1 MGGTTT
7 KEVIPMRPIL
17 VPLVAIG
24 SAVGLAFTA
33 SAHPGFHPRHHR
45 PPRTVLAFHSMF
57 GVDGAFVEEENAIRG
72 VPGDE
77 DPWAIDRA
85 IGRLDSNGNL
95 MILVRGLVFE
105 DNDDPDLIGKN
116 DEAEFRGL
124 VSCLTEE
131 NGEVEE
137 ANVTTEGF
145 PATESGDSFIHAKI
159 ELPNPCVAPIVMVL
173 AGSED
178 KWFSITGIEIGDED

>member
-1 MGGTTT
+1 
-7 KEVIPMRPIL
+7 MRPLI

-24 SAVGLAFTA
+24 SAIGLTLTA
-33 SAHPGFHPRHHR
+33 SAHPGVHPRHHR
-45 PPRTVLAFHSMF
+45 PPQTVLAFNSMF
-57 GVDGAFVEEENAIRG
+57 GVDGAFTEEANAIRG

-85 IGRLDSNGNL
+85 FGRLDSDGRL
-95 MILVRGLVFE
+95 TILVRGLVFE

-131 NGEVEE
+131 NGEVTE
-137 ANVTTEGF
+137 ANVVTRGF

-159 ELPNPCVAPIVMVL
+159 ELPDPCVAPIVMVL

-178 KWFSITGIEIGDED
+178 KWFSITGIEVGDED